1 MKKNRLFSGLLLGA
15 SVCLLAACGGQKQEV
30 TPASSSSSSTSS
42 SSTSTSSNTSTTTMT
57 SSSSTSSSSQTGLWD
72 AAKTEALRRFVID
85 QWGPSFSPPQY
96 YVSYGPSRQGNFFG
110 VTLPSGVLSGSGQQM
125 TPDFLGEIPEL
136 VWSETGQVGAGQ
148 TAVVGMYSD
157 LEVSKSQLAHL
168 YLFTIKDGQVIA
180 WITEQ
185 NQGNPEKRLYFR
197 PTKNQELQAFFEN
210 LVLGESS
217 AVATETSSATV
228 PNKSVDTKNLT
239 VEQAANWAKAHRA
252 SEYGSPYNKSD
263 FTSQVTTNTQ
273 SSDGLAY
280 IEVREDH
287 NSANMQAA
295 GADRSVSSGAAFY
308 RVNANGQLEKMDVVA
323 GSYSVVAETYFE

>member
-1 MKKNRLFSGLLLGA
+1 MKKNRLISGLLLGA

-30 TPASSSSSSTSS
+30 TPASSSTSISSTSS
-42 SSTSTSSNTSTTTMT
+42 SSSTSTT
-57 SSSSTSSSSQTGLWD
+57 SVASSSSSQTGLWD
-72 AAKTEALRRFVID
+72 AGKAEVLRSFVID

-125 TPDFLGEIPEL
+125 TPDFLGETPDL
-136 VWSETGQVGAGQ
+136 VWSETGQVEAGK
-148 TAVVGMYSD
+148 TAVVGIYSD
-157 LEVSKSQLAHL
+157 IEASKSQLAHL

-180 WITEQ
+180 WITDQ

-197 PTKNQELQAFFEN
+197 PTKNQELQAFFES

-228 PNKSVDTKNLT
+228 PNTSVDTKNLT
-239 VEQAANWAKAHRA
+239 VEQAANWAKAHAA
-252 SEYGSPYNKSD
+252 SRYGAPFTKAD
-263 FTSQVTTNTQ
+263 FLAQVVTNVQ

-280 IEVREDH
+280 IEVRENH

>member
-1 MKKNRLFSGLLLGA
+1 MKKNRLISGLLLGA
-15 SVCLLAACGGQKQEV
+15 SVCFLVACGSQKQEA
-30 TPASSSSSSTSS
+30 TTASSSTSS
-42 SSTSTSSNTSTTTMT
+42 SSASSTSTSSTTSTTTT
-57 SSSSTSSSSQTGLWD
+57 TSSTSSSSSSQVGPWD
-72 AAKTEALRRFVID
+72 AGKAEALRNFVVD
-85 QWGPSFSPPQY
+85 QWGPSFSPSQY

-110 VTLPSGVLSGSGQQM
+110 VTLPSGILSGPEQQM
-125 TPDFLGEIPEL
+125 TPDFLGETPDL
-136 VWSETGQVGAGQ
+136 VWSENGQVAAGK
-148 TAVVGMYSD
+148 TAVVGIYSD
-157 LEVSKSQLAHL
+157 IENTKYPSAHL
-168 YLFTIKDGQVIA
+168 YLFTIKDGQAIA

-185 NQGNPEKRLYFR
+185 NQGNPENRLYFR

-217 AVATETSSATV
+217 AVATTSSATV
-228 PNKSVDTKNLT
+228 PNTSVDTKNLT
-239 VEQAANWAKAHRA
+239 IEQAANWAKAHRA

-263 FTSQVTTNTQ
+263 FISQVITNNQ

-323 GSYSVVAETYFE
+323 GSYSVVADIYFE

>member
-1 MKKNRLFSGLLLGA
+1 MKKNRIVSGLLLGA
-15 SVCLLAACGGQKQEV
+15 SVCLLAACGSQKQEV
-30 TPASSSSSSTSS
+30 TPTSSSTSISSTSSSSSTST
-42 SSTSTSSNTSTTTMT
+42 TSVAS
-57 SSSSTSSSSQTGLWD
+57 SSSSQTGLWD
-72 AAKTEALRRFVID
+72 AGKAEALRSFVID

-96 YVSYGPSRQGNFFG
+96 YVSYSPNRAGNFFG
-110 VTLPSGVLSGSGQQM
+110 VNLPSGVLTGPSQQM
-125 TPDFLGEIPEL
+125 TPDFLGETPEL

-217 AVATETSSATV
+217 AVATTSSATV
-228 PNKSVDTKNLT
+228 PNTSVDTKNLT

-263 FTSQVTTNTQ
+263 FISQVITNNQ

-280 IEVREDH
+280 IEVREGTD
-287 NSANMQAA
+287 
-295 GADRSVSSGAAFY
+295 FW
-308 RVNANGQLEKMDVVA
+308 
-323 GSYSVVAETYFE
+323 

>member
-1 MKKNRLFSGLLLGA
+1 MKKNRLISGLLLGA
-15 SVCLLAACGGQKQEV
+15 SVCVLAACGGQKQEG
-30 TPASSSSSSTSS
+30 TPASSSTSISSTSSSSSTST
-42 SSTSTSSNTSTTTMT
+42 TSVAS
-57 SSSSTSSSSQTGLWD
+57 SSSSQTGLWD
-72 AAKTEALRRFVID
+72 AGKAEALRSFVID

-96 YVSYGPSRQGNFFG
+96 YVSYSPNRAGNFFG
-110 VTLPSGVLSGSGQQM
+110 VTLPSGVLTGPGQQM
-125 TPDFLGEIPEL
+125 TPDFLGETPEL

-217 AVATETSSATV
+217 AVATETRSATI
-228 PNKSVDTKNLT
+228 PNTSVDTKNLT

-263 FTSQVTTNTQ
+263 FISQVITNNQ

>member
-1 MKKNRLFSGLLLGA
+1 MKKNRLISGLLLGA

-30 TPASSSSSSTSS
+30 TPASSSTSISSTSS
-42 SSTSTSSNTSTTTMT
+42 SSSTSTT
-57 SSSSTSSSSQTGLWD
+57 SVASSSSSQTGLWD

-185 NQGNPEKRLYFR
+185 NQGNPENRLYFR

-228 PNKSVDTKNLT
+228 PNTSEDTKNLT

-263 FTSQVTTNTQ
+263 FISQVITNNQ

-295 GADRSVSSGAAFY
+295 GADRSVSSGATFY

>member
-110 VTLPSGVLSGSGQQM
+110 VTLPSGVLSGSEQQM
-125 TPDFLGEIPEL
+125 TPDFLGETPDL
-136 VWSETGQVGAGQ
+136 VWSETGQVEAGK
-148 TAVVGMYSD
+148 TAVVGIYSD
-157 LEVSKSQLAHL
+157 IENTKFPSAHL

-197 PTKNQELQAFFEN
+197 PTKNQELQAFFES

-217 AVATETSSATV
+217 AVTTETSSATV

>member
-1 MKKNRLFSGLLLGA
+1 MKKNRMISALLLGA
-15 SVCLLAACGGQKQEV
+15 SVSLLAACGGQKQEV

-42 SSTSTSSNTSTTTMT
+42 SSISTSSNISTTTMT

-96 YVSYGPSRQGNFFG
+96 YVSYGPSRTGDFFG
-110 VTLPSGVLSGSGQQM
+110 VNLPSGVLTGPGQQM
-125 TPDFLGEIPEL
+125 TPDFLGETPEL

-148 TAVVGMYSD
+148 TAVVGIYSD

-217 AVATETSSATV
+217 AVATTSSATV
-228 PNKSVDTKNLT
+228 PNTSVDTKNLT
-239 VEQAANWAKAHRA
+239 VEQAANWAKAHAATR
-252 SEYGSPYNKSD
+252 YGIPFTKDD
-263 FTSQVTTNTQ
+263 FLAQVVTNVQ
-273 SSDGLAY
+273 SSDGLVY

-287 NSANMQAA
+287 SSPNMKGTDPNVAPSA
-295 GADRSVSSGAAFY
+295 GFY
-308 RVNANGQLEKMDVVA
+308 RINVSGQLERMDVVA

>member
-1 MKKNRLFSGLLLGA
+1 MKKNRLISGLLLGA

-30 TPASSSSSSTSS
+30 TPASSSTSISSTSS
-42 SSTSTSSNTSTTTMT
+42 SSSTSTT
-57 SSSSTSSSSQTGLWD
+57 SVASSSSSQTGLWD
-72 AAKTEALRRFVID
+72 AGKAEALRSFMID

-96 YVSYGPSRQGNFFG
+96 YVSYSPNRAGNFFG
-110 VTLPSGVLSGSGQQM
+110 VNLPSGVLTGPGQQM
-125 TPDFLGEIPEL
+125 TPDFLGETPEL

-217 AVATETSSATV
+217 AVATTSSATV
-228 PNKSVDTKNLT
+228 PNTSVDTKNLT
-239 VEQAANWAKAHRA
+239 IEQAANWAKAHRA

-263 FTSQVTTNTQ
+263 FISQVITNNQ

-323 GSYSVVAETYFE
+323 GSYSVVADIYFE

>member
-72 AAKTEALRRFVID
+72 AGKAEALRSFVID

-125 TPDFLGEIPEL
+125 TPDFLGETPDL
-136 VWSETGQVGAGQ
+136 VWSETGQVEAGK
-148 TAVVGMYSD
+148 TAVVGIYSD
-157 LEVSKSQLAHL
+157 IEASKSQLAHL

-180 WITEQ
+180 WITDQ

-197 PTKNQELQAFFEN
+197 PTKNQELQAFFES

-217 AVATETSSATV
+217 AVTTETSSATV

-263 FTSQVTTNTQ
+263 FISQVITNNQ
-273 SSDGLAY
+273 SSDGLAN

>member
-42 SSTSTSSNTSTTTMT
+42 SSSSTSSTTSTTTT
-57 SSSSTSSSSQTGLWD
+57 STSSSSSSQVGPWD
-72 AAKTEALRRFVID
+72 ASKAEALRTFVID

-96 YVSYGPSRQGNFFG
+96 YVSYSPNRAGNFFG
-110 VTLPSGVLSGSGQQM
+110 VTLPSGVLTGPGQQM
-125 TPDFLGEIPEL
+125 TPDFLGETPDL

-168 YLFTIKDGQVIA
+168 YLFTIKDGQVVA

-217 AVATETSSATV
+217 AVATTSSATV
-228 PNKSVDTKNLT
+228 PNTSVDTKNLT
-239 VEQAANWAKAHRA
+239 IEQAANWAKAHAA
-252 SEYGSPYNKSD
+252 SRYGAPFTKAD
-263 FTSQVTTNTQ
+263 FLAQVVTNVQ
-273 SSDGLAY
+273 SSDGLVY
-280 IEVREDH
+280 VEVREDH
-287 NSANMQAA
+287 NSPNMQGTDPNVAPSA
-295 GADRSVSSGAAFY
+295 GFY
-308 RVNANGQLEKMDVVA
+308 RINASGQLERMDVVA

>member
-1 MKKNRLFSGLLLGA
+1 MKKNRMISSLLLGA
-15 SVCLLAACGGQKQEV
+15 SVCLLVACGSQNREV
-30 TPASSSSSSTSS
+30 TSTSSSTSIS
-42 SSTSTSSNTSTTTMT
+42 STSSNSSTSTTSSTT
-57 SSSSTSSSSQTGLWD
+57 SVASSSSSQTGLWD
-72 AAKTEALRRFVID
+72 AVKAEVLRSFVID

-110 VTLPSGVLSGSGQQM
+110 VTLPSGILSGSGQQM
-125 TPDFLGEIPEL
+125 TPDFLGETPEL

-168 YLFTIKDGQVIA
+168 YLFTIKDGQAIA

-185 NQGNPEKRLYFR
+185 NQGTPEKRLYFR

-210 LVLGESS
+210 VVLGESP
-217 AVATETSSATV
+217 AVATETSSETV
-228 PNKSVDTKNLT
+228 PNTSVDTKNLT
-239 VEQAANWAKAHRA
+239 VEQAANWAKAHA
-252 SEYGSPYNKSD
+252 SSHYGAPFTKAD
-263 FTSQVTTNTQ
+263 FLAQVVTNVQ
-273 SSDGLAY
+273 SSDGLVY

-287 NSANMQAA
+287 NSPNMQGTDPNVAPSA
-295 GADRSVSSGAAFY
+295 GFY
-308 RVNANGQLEKMDVVA
+308 RINVSGQLERMDVVA

>member
-1 MKKNRLFSGLLLGA
+1 MKKNRMISGILLGA
-15 SVCLLAACGGQKQEV
+15 SVCLLAACGSQKREV
-30 TPASSSSSSTSS
+30 TPTSSSASISSTSSSSSTSTT
-42 SSTSTSSNTSTTTMT
+42 SSTTSVAS
-57 SSSSTSSSSQTGLWD
+57 SSSSQSGLWD
-72 AAKTEALRRFVID
+72 AGKAEALRSFVID

-110 VTLPSGVLSGSGQQM
+110 VTLPSGILSGSGQQM
-125 TPDFLGEIPEL
+125 TPDFLGETPEL

-168 YLFTIKDGQVIA
+168 YLFTIKDGQAIA

-210 LVLGESS
+210 VVLGESP
-217 AVATETSSATV
+217 AVATETSSETV
-228 PNKSVDTKNLT
+228 PNTSVDTKNLT
-239 VEQAANWAKAHRA
+239 VEQAANWAKAHAA
-252 SEYGSPYNKSD
+252 SHYGAPFTKAD
-263 FTSQVTTNTQ
+263 FLAQVVTNVQ
-273 SSDGLAY
+273 SSDGLVY

-287 NSANMQAA
+287 NSPNMQGTDPNVAPSA
-295 GADRSVSSGAAFY
+295 GFY
-308 RVNANGQLEKMDVVA
+308 RINVSGQLERMDVVA

>member
-1 MKKNRLFSGLLLGA
+1 MKKNRMISALLLGA
-15 SVCLLAACGGQKQEV
+15 SVCLLAACGSQKQEV
-30 TPASSSSSSTSS
+30 TPASSSTSISSTSS
-42 SSTSTSSNTSTTTMT
+42 SSSTSTT
-57 SSSSTSSSSQTGLWD
+57 SSTTSVASSSSSQTGLWN
-72 AAKTEALRRFVID
+72 AGKAEALRSFVID

-110 VTLPSGVLSGSGQQM
+110 VTLPSGILSGSGQQM
-125 TPDFLGEIPEL
+125 TPDFLGETPEL

-168 YLFTIKDGQVIA
+168 YLFTIKDGQAIA

-197 PTKNQELQAFFEN
+197 LTKNQELQAFFEN
-210 LVLGESS
+210 VVLGESP
-217 AVATETSSATV
+217 AVATETSSETV
-228 PNKSVDTKNLT
+228 PNTSVDTKNLT
-239 VEQAANWAKAHRA
+239 VEQAANWAKAHAA
-252 SEYGSPYNKSD
+252 SHYGAPFTKAD
-263 FTSQVTTNTQ
+263 FLAQVVTNVQ
-273 SSDGLAY
+273 SSDGLVY

-287 NSANMQAA
+287 NSPNMQGTDPNVAPSA
-295 GADRSVSSGAAFY
+295 GFY
-308 RVNANGQLEKMDVVA
+308 RINVSGQLERMDVVA

>member
-1 MKKNRLFSGLLLGA
+1 MKKNRLISGLLLGA
-15 SVCLLAACGGQKQEV
+15 SVCFLVACGSQKQEA
-30 TPASSSSSSTSS
+30 TTASSSTSS
-42 SSTSTSSNTSTTTMT
+42 SSASSTSTSSTTSTTTT
-57 SSSSTSSSSQTGLWD
+57 TSSTSSSSSSQVGPWD
-72 AAKTEALRRFVID
+72 AGKAEALRNFVVD

-96 YVSYGPSRQGNFFG
+96 YVSYSPSRTGDYFG
-110 VTLPSGVLSGSGQQM
+110 VTLPSGVLSGPGQQM
-125 TPDFLGEIPEL
+125 TPDFLGETPEL
-136 VWSETGQVGAGQ
+136 VWSENGQVGAGQ
-148 TAVVGMYSD
+148 TAVVGIYSD
-157 LEVSKSQLAHL
+157 IENTKYPSAHL

-185 NQGNPEKRLYFR
+185 NQGNSEKRLYFR

-210 LVLGESS
+210 LVLGGSS
-217 AVATETSSATV
+217 TVTTETSSATAV
-228 PNKSVDTKNLT
+228 NGSVDTKNLT
-239 VEQAANWAKAHRA
+239 VEQVANWAKAHRA

-263 FTSQVTTNTQ
+263 FISQVITNNQ

>member
-110 VTLPSGVLSGSGQQM
+110 VTLPSGVLSGSEQQM
-125 TPDFLGEIPEL
+125 TPDFLGETPDL
-136 VWSETGQVGAGQ
+136 VWSETGQVEAGK
-148 TAVVGMYSD
+148 TAVVGIYSD
-157 LEVSKSQLAHL
+157 IEASKSQLAHL

-180 WITEQ
+180 WITDQ

-197 PTKNQELQAFFEN
+197 PTKNQELQAFFES
-210 LVLGESS
+210 LVLDGSS
-217 AVATETSSATV
+217 IAATETSSATATQS
-228 PNKSVDTKNLT
+228 SVATKNLT
-239 VEQAANWAKAHRA
+239 VEQAANWAKAHAA
-252 SEYGSPYNKSD
+252 SRYGAPFTKAD
-263 FTSQVTTNTQ
+263 FLAQVVTNAQ
-273 SSDGLAY
+273 SSDGLVY

-287 NSANMQAA
+287 NSPNMQATR
-295 GADRSVSSGAAFY
+295 ADRSVSSGVAFY
-308 RVNANGQLEKMDVVA
+308 RVNANGQLEKLDIVA

>member
-1 MKKNRLFSGLLLGA
+1 MKKNRMISALLLGA
-15 SVCLLAACGGQKQEV
+15 SVCLLAACGSQKREV
-30 TPASSSSSSTSS
+30 TPTSSSS
-42 SSTSTSSNTSTTTMT
+42 SSTSTSSTSTSSSTSTTTMT

-125 TPDFLGEIPEL
+125 TPDFLGETPDL
-136 VWSETGQVGAGQ
+136 VWSETGQVEAGK
-148 TAVVGMYSD
+148 TAVVGIYSD
-157 LEVSKSQLAHL
+157 IEASKSQLAHL
-168 YLFTIKDGQVIA
+168 YLFTIKDGRVIA

-217 AVATETSSATV
+217 AVATETSSVTI
-228 PNKSVDTKNLT
+228 PNTSVDTKNLT
-239 VEQAANWAKAHRA
+239 VEQAANWAKAHAATR
-252 SEYGSPYNKSD
+252 YGTPFTKDD
-263 FTSQVTTNTQ
+263 FLAQVVTNVQ
-273 SSDGLAY
+273 SSDGLVY

-287 NSANMQAA
+287 SRPNMKGTDPNVAPAA
-295 GADRSVSSGAAFY
+295 GFY
-308 RVNANGQLEKMDVVA
+308 RINANGQLEKMDVVA

>member
-1 MKKNRLFSGLLLGA
+1 MKKNRIVSGLLLGA
-15 SVCLLAACGGQKQEV
+15 SVCLLAACGSQKQEV
-30 TPASSSSSSTSS
+30 TPTSSSTSISSTSSSSSTST
-42 SSTSTSSNTSTTTMT
+42 TSVAS
-57 SSSSTSSSSQTGLWD
+57 SSSSQTGLWD
-72 AAKTEALRRFVID
+72 AGKAEALRSFVID

-96 YVSYGPSRQGNFFG
+96 YVSYSPNRAGNFFG
-110 VTLPSGVLSGSGQQM
+110 VNLPSGVLTGPSQQM
-125 TPDFLGEIPEL
+125 TPDFLGETPEL

-217 AVATETSSATV
+217 AVATTSSATV
-228 PNKSVDTKNLT
+228 PNTSVDTKNLT

-263 FTSQVTTNTQ
+263 FISQVITNNQ

-280 IEVREDH
+280 IEVRE
-287 NSANMQAA
+287 
-295 GADRSVSSGAAFY
+295 
-308 RVNANGQLEKMDVVA
+308 
-323 GSYSVVAETYFE
+323 

>member
-1 MKKNRLFSGLLLGA
+1 MKKNRLISGLLLGA
-15 SVCLLAACGGQKQEV
+15 SVCLLAACGSQKQEA
-30 TPASSSSSSTSS
+30 TPTSVSTSSSSSSSSSTSP
-42 SSTSTSSNTSTTTMT
+42 TTSTTTT
-57 SSSSTSSSSQTGLWD
+57 STSSSSSSQVGPWD
-72 AAKTEALRRFVID
+72 ASKAEALRTFVID

-96 YVSYGPSRQGNFFG
+96 YVSYCPSRQGNFFG
-110 VTLPSGVLSGSGQQM
+110 VTLPSGVLSGLGQQM
-125 TPDFLGEIPEL
+125 TPDFLGETPEL
-136 VWSETGQVGAGQ
+136 VWSETGQVEAGK
-148 TAVVGMYSD
+148 TAVVGIYSD
-157 LEVSKSQLAHL
+157 IENTNFPSAHL

-263 FTSQVTTNTQ
+263 FISQVITNNQ

-295 GADRSVSSGAAFY
+295 GADRSVSSGATFY

>member
-1 MKKNRLFSGLLLGA
+1 MKKNRLILGLLLGA
-15 SVCLLAACGGQKQEV
+15 SVGLLVACGHQKQEA
-30 TPASSSSSSTSS
+30 TSTSSSTSS
-42 SSTSTSSNTSTTTMT
+42 SRSSSTSTSFSTSTTSSTT
-57 SSSSTSSSSQTGLWD
+57 SSSSSQAGPWD
-72 AAKTEALRRFVID
+72 ADKTEALRNFVIE

-96 YVSYGPSRQGNFFG
+96 YLSYHPRNEGSFFG
-110 VTLPSGVLSGSGQQM
+110 VSLPSGVLSGPGQQM
-125 TPDFLGEIPEL
+125 TPDFQGEAPEL
-136 VWSETGQVGAGQ
+136 VWSENGQVGAGQ
-148 TAVVGMYSD
+148 TAVVGIYSD
-157 LEVSKSQLAHL
+157 IEASKSQLAHL
-168 YLFTIKDGQVIA
+168 YLFTIKDGQGIA

-228 PNKSVDTKNLT
+228 PNTSVDTKNLT

-263 FTSQVTTNTQ
+263 FISQVISNNQ
-273 SSDGLAY
+273 SSDGLVY